1 MIKLNGYLC
10 GLGFAAIS
18 AAIAYPCQAET
29 TVESQINVNEANN
42 ITTSQSQD
50 IAKTSVSDRPKNL
63 NRSKSFTIS
72 ETNTLLTNSNSSI
85 ETTPQKQSVRNN
97 PLGCRFFYTPS
108 MQQ

>member
-10 GLGFAAIS
+10 SLGFAAIS

-29 TVESQINVNEANN
+29 SVKSQINVTEANN
-42 ITTSQSQD
+42 ITTSQLEE
-50 IAKTSVSDRPKNL
+50 IANTSASDRPKDL
-63 NRSKSFTIS
+63 NTSKSFAIS
-72 ETNTLLTNSNSSI
+72 ETNTLLANPNSI
-85 ETTPQKQSVRNN
+85 PATPQKQSIRNN

>member
-29 TVESQINVNEANN
+29 TVKSQINATEANN
-42 ITTSQSQD
+42 ITTSQSPE
-50 IAKTSVSDRPKNL
+50 IATTSASDRPKNL
-63 NRSKSFTIS
+63 NNSKYFTIS
-72 ETNTLLTNSNSSI
+72 ETNTIPANSNSI
-85 ETTPQKQSVRNN
+85 QATPKKQSVRNN